1 MVMKKQRSLLS
12 RLQTNGICYL
22 IGALILLL
30 GVPLYQQLVLVPL
43 GYSGALASSTSA
55 DFVPYLLWIRS
66 YSFQFVLYRALLAIA
81 FLLLLTLP
89 FTLFRIIVAQEILAQ
104 QEQLLEEEQA
114 GDREAE
120 EAGPV
125 EPFASEQ
132 AEVES
137 MPAYAWRGKGFV
149 VVAAWSGL
157 FGLLA
162 YILGTLASTLY
173 FVVVS
178 SGLTERTGVSSTIA
192 TPISVFSLIT
202 NTAGIGLLALATLFF
217 GAVIARNGRK
227 LWPDIWVAFGYLALA
242 VGALLSGSAVAVAS
256 TPTQGQAA
264 LTSPAILLFALWV
277 LWLGIML
284 VRLKP
289 EA

>member
-1 MVMKKQRSLLS
+1 MKKQRSLLAK
-12 RLQTNGICYL
+12 LHTNGIYYL

-43 GYSGALASSTSA
+43 GYSSALASSNSG
-55 DFVPYLLWIRS
+55 DFTPYLLWIRS
-66 YSFQFVLYRALLAIA
+66 DSFQFVLYRALLATA

-89 FTLFRIIVAQEILAQ
+89 FTLFRIIVAQEILGQRERA
-104 QEQLLEEEQA
+104 EEEQA
-114 GDREAE
+114 EDRETM
-120 EAGPV
+120 EAVPV
-125 EPFASEQ
+125 EPADAKQSE
-132 AEVES
+132 AED
-137 MPAYAWRGKGFV
+137 MPAYAWRGKGFAV
-149 VVAAWSGL
+149 IAAWSGL

-162 YILGTLASTLY
+162 YILGTIASTFY

-178 SGLTERTGVSSTIA
+178 SGLTGRSPLPNTIT
-192 TPISVFSLIT
+192 TPASVFSLIT
-202 NTAGIGLLALATLFF
+202 DTAGIGLLALAMLCF
-217 GAVIARNGRK
+217 GVIIARSGRK
-227 LWPDIWVAFGYLALA
+227 LWPDVWVAFGYLALA
-242 VGALLSGSAVAVAS
+242 VAALLSGSAVAVAS
-256 TPTQGQAA
+256 FPTQRQAV